1 MIKFGVA
8 VYNKTDNLKCVNV
21 DFLNNLRNFIEE
33 FFSGTLVGFEIAKPV
48 VHRLLV

>member
-1 MIKFGVA
+1 MGSLYIIKQL
-8 VYNKTDNLKCVNV
+8 DNLKCVNV